1 MGNKNPKRKEVKM
14 AWIMKDSE
22 VVETV
27 LEDGAVLLNLK
38 TRFYYS
44 LNKVGYR
51 IWQLLDMAKSPED
64 LFHSVTAEYQAEDG
78 QIKES
83 VSNFLKELEREQLV
97 TIHEDGIEKHP
108 HQETQG
114 SASTDTHSVEKKPF
128 TQPELIKHDEPLHEV
143 VQNPFDPQL
152 PLAE

>member
-1 MGNKNPKRKEVKM
+1 MVR
-14 AWIMKDSE
+14 IMKDPE

-27 LEDGAVLLNLK
+27 LEDGAVFLNLK

-51 IWQLLDMAKSPED
+51 IWQLLDVAEGFEGLIQRVM
-64 LFHSVTAEYQAEDG
+64 AEYGAEDG
-78 QIKES
+78 HVKES
-83 VSNFLKELEREQLV
+83 VSNFLNELEREQLV
-97 TIHEDGIEKHP
+97 ILREDGTEKHP
-108 HQETQG
+108 YQETQG
-114 SASTDTHSVEKKPF
+114 SVDVNTHSAEKKPF
-128 TQPELIKHDEPLHEV
+128 VVPELIKHDEPLHEV

>member
-1 MGNKNPKRKEVKM
+1 M
-14 AWIMKDSE
+14 AWIVKDSE

-51 IWQLLDMAKSPED
+51 IWQLLDVAESSED
-64 LFHSVTAEYQAEDG
+64 LSQKVAAEYQAEG
-78 QIKES
+78 NQVKES
-83 VSNFLKELEREQLV
+83 VSNFLGELEREQLV
-97 TIHEDGIEKHP
+97 TVHEDGMEKR
-108 HQETQG
+108 QEVQG
-114 SASTDTHSVEKKPF
+114 SDGTNTNSAEKKPF

>member
-1 MGNKNPKRKEVKM
+1 M
-14 AWIMKDSE
+14 AWIIKDSE

-27 LEDGAVLLNLK
+27 LEDGAVLLNLR

-44 LNKVGYR
+44 LNKVGYM

-64 LFHSVTAEYQAEDG
+64 LFHRVTAEYQAEHN
-78 QIKES
+78 QVKES

-97 TIHEDGIEKHP
+97 TIHEDGTEKHH

-114 SASTDTHSVEKKPF
+114 SASTDTYSAEKKPF